1 MKTEVKAGRYRHFKG
16 QCYQVIGV
24 VTHSE
29 TEEKLV
35 LYKALYGKQ
44 GLWVRPLTLF
54 FSSVVVDG
62 EQIPRF
68 EYLGGE

>member
-1 MKTEVKAGRYRHFKG
+1 MNTRIKSGRYRHFKG
-16 QCYQVIGV
+16 QHYEVMGV

-35 LYKALYGKQ
+35 LYKSLYGKCD
-44 GLWVRPLTLF
+44 LWVRPLELF
-54 FSSVVVDG
+54 LSSVEVEG

-68 EYLGGE
+68 EYLGDS

>member
-16 QCYQVIGV
+16 QYYEVIGV

-29 TEEKLV
+29 TEEKMV

-44 GLWVRPLTLF
+44 GLWVRPLVLF
-54 FSSVVVDG
+54 FSSVMVDG

-68 EYLGGE
+68 EYLGDK